1 MSELTPARIADA
13 REFARFFEP
22 GSRLCLTT
30 HVNPDGD
37 GLGSEVG
44 LAHLLRDRGIEV
56 VVTNPSPTPDRFHFL
71 FRDLPGV
78 DRSAEAVKELRR
90 ADRIL
95 VLDISDVGR
104 LGMLTQTVLERDVPV
119 ACVDHH
125 VSQGHLPDGPRYVDP
140 GASATGE
147 LIFQL
152 ARANGWDLS
161 AAAARALYVAILTDT
176 GGFRFSNT
184 RPAVLRAAAS
194 LLEEGLDPEQI
205 YLEVYANAPEGRARL
220 LAETL
225 QTLVVEP
232 DHGLAWVTV
241 PPGALERHGVTADDL
256 DGIVEVPRS
265 IAGVRMALLFRE
277 IAAGR
282 VKVSLRS
289 VGRVDVAAFARPYG
303 GGGHTKAS
311 GLSLEGSLGHVQGQ
325 ILEAARVYLM
335 NGGSG
340 DAGSPSNGQ
349 PS

>member
-1 MSELTPARIADA
+1 MPRPLPPDRTAAA
-13 REFARFFEP
+13 REFAAALQP
-22 GSRLCLTT
+22 GQRICITT

-37 GLGSEVG
+37 GLGSEAG
-44 LAHLLRDRGIEV
+44 LVHLLKGQGISA
-56 VVTNPSPTPDRFHFL
+56 VVTNPSPTPERYHFL

-78 DRSAEAVKELRR
+78 DRTQEAVKELRR
-90 ADRIL
+90 ADLIL

-104 LGMLTQTVLERDVPV
+104 LGMLSQTVLERGVPV

-125 VSQGHLPDGPRYVDP
+125 VSEGELPAGPRYVD
-140 GASATGE
+140 AEAAATGE

-152 ARANGWDLS
+152 AQGNGWPLTR
-161 AAAARALYVAILTDT
+161 AAARALYVAILTDT

-184 RPAVLRAAAS
+184 RPDVLRTAAVL
-194 LLEEGLDPEQI
+194 LETGLDPEQI
-205 YLEVYANAPEGRARL
+205 YLDVYANAPEGRARL

-241 PPGALERHGVTADDL
+241 PPGALERLEATPDDL
-256 DGIVEVPRS
+256 DGIVEIARS

-282 VKVSLRS
+282 IKVSLRS
-289 VGRVDVAAFARPYG
+289 VGAVDVAAFAKPFG

-311 GLSLEGSLGHVQGQ
+311 GLSLAGSIAEVQSR
-325 ILEAARVYLM
+325 ILTAAREYLAG
-335 NGGSG
+335 NGSG
-340 DAGSPSNGQ
+340 
-349 PS
+349 

>member
-1 MSELTPARIADA
+1 MMSLASDRQAAARAFVQAIK
-13 REFARFFEP
+13 P
-22 GSRLCLTT
+22 GQRICITT

-44 LAHLLRDRGIEV
+44 LIHLLKGQGIDAL
-56 VVTNPSPTPDRFHFL
+56 VTNPSPTPERYDFL

-78 DRSAEAVKELRR
+78 DRSHEAVKELRR
-90 ADRIL
+90 ADLIL
-95 VLDISDVGR
+95 VLDIADVGR
-104 LGMLTQTVLERDVPV
+104 LGMLSQTVLERGVPV

-140 GASATGE
+140 DASATGE

-152 ARANGWDLS
+152 AMANAWPLTPL
-161 AAAARALYVAILTDT
+161 AARALYVAILTDT
-176 GGFRFSNT
+176 GAFRFSNT
-184 RPAVLRAAAS
+184 RPAVLRVAAA
-194 LLEEGLDPEQI
+194 LLETGLDPEQI
-205 YLEVYANAPEGRARL
+205 YLDVYANAPEGRARL

-241 PPGALERHGVTADDL
+241 PPGSLERLGATADDL

-265 IAGVRMALLFRE
+265 ITGVRMALLFRE

-289 VGRVDVAAFARPYG
+289 VGNVDVAEFSRPFG

-311 GLSLEGSLGHVQGQ
+311 GLSIEGSLAQVQAQVLG
-325 ILEAARVYLM
+325 AAREYL
-335 NGGSG
+335 S
-340 DAGSPSNGQ
+340 SNGNGA
-349 PS
+349 

>member
-1 MSELTPARIADA
+1 MPHPLPSDRIAA
-13 REFARFFEP
+13 AQSFAAQLQP
-22 GSRLCLTT
+22 GQRICITT

-37 GLGSEVG
+37 GLGSEAG
-44 LAHLLRDRGIEV
+44 LVHLLKARGIDA
-56 VVTNPSPTPDRFHFL
+56 VVTNPSPTPDRYHFL

-78 DRSAEAVKELRR
+78 ERTHEAVKELRR
-90 ADRIL
+90 ADLIC

-104 LGMLTQTVLERDVPV
+104 LGMLTQTVLERGVPV

-125 VSQGHLPDGPRYVDP
+125 VSAGHLPDGPRYVDP

-152 ARANGWDLS
+152 AQGNGWPLTQL
-161 AAAARALYVAILTDT
+161 AARALYVAILTDT
-176 GGFRFSNT
+176 GAFRFSNT
-184 RPAVLRAAAS
+184 KPAVLRTAAA
-194 LLEEGLDPEQI
+194 LLETGLDPEQI
-205 YLEVYANAPEGRARL
+205 YLDVYANAPEGRARL

-232 DHGLAWVTV
+232 ESGLAWVTV
-241 PPGALERHGVTADDL
+241 PPGALERLGATADDL

-265 IAGVRMALLFRE
+265 ITGVRMALLFRE

-289 VGRVDVAAFARPYG
+289 VGTVDVAAFSRPYG

-311 GLSLEGSLGHVQGQ
+311 GLSLEGSIAEVQATV
-325 ILEAARVYLM
+325 LAAAREYLAA
-335 NGGSG
+335 NGRV
-340 DAGSPSNGQ
+340 
-349 PS
+349 

>member
-1 MSELTPARIADA
+1 
-13 REFARFFEP
+13 
-22 GSRLCLTT
+22 
-30 HVNPDGD
+30 
-37 GLGSEVG
+37 
-44 LAHLLRDRGIEV
+44 
-56 VVTNPSPTPDRFHFL
+56 
-71 FRDLPGV
+71 
-78 DRSAEAVKELRR
+78 
-90 ADRIL
+90 
-95 VLDISDVGR
+95 
-104 LGMLTQTVLERDVPV
+104 
-119 ACVDHH
+119 VDHH

-140 GASATGE
+140 DASATGE

-152 ARANGWDLS
+152 AKANGWQLS
-161 AAAARALYVAILTDT
+161 PAAARALYVAILTDT

-184 RPAVLRAAAS
+184 RPAVLRTAAS
-194 LLEEGLDPEQI
+194 LLEVGLDPEQI

-241 PPGALERHGVTADDL
+241 PPGALERHGATADDL

-311 GLSLEGSLGHVQGQ
+311 GLSLEGSMGYVQGQ
-325 ILEAARVYLM
+325 ILEAARAYLM
-335 NGGSG
+335 NGKSS
-340 DAGSPSNGQ
+340 DDNSPSNGQ
-349 PS
+349 AS

>member
-1 MSELTPARIADA
+1 MPLPLTPDRIAA
-13 REFARFFEP
+13 AQSFAAQLKP
-22 GSRLCLTT
+22 GQRICITT

-37 GLGSEVG
+37 GLGSEAG
-44 LAHLLRDRGIEV
+44 LVHLLKARGIDA

-78 DRSAEAVKELRR
+78 ERTHEAVKELRR
-90 ADRIL
+90 ADLIL

-104 LGMLTQTVLERDVPV
+104 LGMLTQTVLERGVPV

-125 VSQGHLPDGPRYVDP
+125 VSAGHLPDGPRYVDP
-140 GASATGE
+140 DASATGE

-152 ARANGWDLS
+152 AQGNGWPLTRL
-161 AAAARALYVAILTDT
+161 AARALYVAILTDT
-176 GGFRFSNT
+176 GAFRFSNT
-184 RPAVLRAAAS
+184 RPAVLRTAAA
-194 LLEEGLDPEQI
+194 LLETGLDPEQI
-205 YLEVYANAPEGRARL
+205 YLDVYANAPEGRARL

-232 DHGLAWVTV
+232 EFGLAWVTV
-241 PPGALERHGVTADDL
+241 PPGALERLGVTADDL

-289 VGRVDVAAFARPYG
+289 VGMVDVAAFSRPYG

-311 GLSLEGSLGHVQGQ
+311 GLSLEGSIAEVQTTV
-325 ILEAARVYLM
+325 LAAARQYLSG
-335 NGGSG
+335 NGGG
-340 DAGSPSNGQ
+340 
-349 PS
+349 

>member
-1 MSELTPARIADA
+1 MPHPLPPDRIAA
-13 REFARFFEP
+13 AQSFAAELKP
-22 GSRLCLTT
+22 GQRICITT

-37 GLGSEVG
+37 GLGSEAG
-44 LAHLLRDRGIEV
+44 LVHLLKAKGIDA
-56 VVTNPSPTPDRFHFL
+56 VVTNPSPTPDRYHFL

-78 DRSAEAVKELRR
+78 DRTQEAVKELRR
-90 ADRIL
+90 ADLIL

-104 LGMLTQTVLERDVPV
+104 LGMLSQTVLDRRVPV

-125 VSQGHLPDGPRYVDP
+125 ISQGDLPEGPRYVDP
-140 GASATGE
+140 DASATGE

-152 ARANGWDLS
+152 AVANGWPLTPL
-161 AAAARALYVAILTDT
+161 AARALYVAILTDT
-176 GGFRFSNT
+176 GAFRFSNT
-184 RPAVLRAAAS
+184 RPAVLRTAAA
-194 LLEEGLDPEQI
+194 LLETGLDPEQI
-205 YLEVYANAPEGRARL
+205 YLDVYANASEGRARL

-232 DHGLAWVTV
+232 DTGLAWVTV
-241 PPGALERHGVTADDL
+241 PPGALERLGTTPDDL

-289 VGRVDVAAFARPYG
+289 VGAVDVAAFSRPYG

-311 GLSLEGSLGHVQGQ
+311 GLSLEGSIAEVQATV
-325 ILEAARVYLM
+325 LAAARQYLAED
-335 NGGSG
+335 GR
-340 DAGSPSNGQ
+340 D
-349 PS
+349 